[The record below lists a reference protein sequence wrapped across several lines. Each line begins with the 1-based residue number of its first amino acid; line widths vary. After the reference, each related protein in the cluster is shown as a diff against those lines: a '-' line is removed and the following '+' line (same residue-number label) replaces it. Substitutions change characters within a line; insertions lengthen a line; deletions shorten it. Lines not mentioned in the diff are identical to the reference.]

1 MDSDRSRPWTF
12 VALFCLLGSPVLLPA
27 QGANFLGA
35 VGGITTLSAD
45 SRAITSPETSRFSQY
60 APSNGATYWLFG
72 GRHFN
77 DYLSAQV
84 SYGWNRNQIELTAS
98 EYVNGQY
105 AYYVQDR
112 QASQQSVIAEAMLY
126 FRDRGSIVRPY
137 LSAGFG
143 AVHVTSDEER
153 IESTEG
159 DLPAPD
165 EFSATEHGF
174 RVAVGIDLALHDG
187 WAFRYIFSETM
198 MPNPISEELT
208 PPGEHSMKKFQNLFG
223 IVKSF

>member
-1 MDSDRSRPWTF
+1 LRRWTTA
-12 VALFCLLGSPVLLPA
+12 ALFCLLSSPALLQA
-27 QGANFLGA
+27 QGASFLGA

-45 SRAITSPETSRFSQY
+45 SRGITSSDSSRFSQY
-60 APSNGATYWLFG
+60 EPKNGATVWLFG

-84 SYGWNRNQIELTAS
+84 SYGWNRNRLELTAS

-105 AYYVQDR
+105 AFYVQDR
-112 QASQQSVIAEAMLY
+112 RATQHSVIAEAMLY
-126 FRDRGSIVRPY
+126 FRGLDSSVRPY

-143 AVHVTSDEER
+143 AVHLKSNER
-153 IESTEG
+153 MIESAEG
-159 DLPAPD
+159 TLPAPG
-165 EFSATEHGF
+165 EFSATKHGF
-174 RVAVGIDLALHDG
+174 RVAVGIDLALRDG

-198 MPNPISEELT
+198 MPNPISKALT
-208 PPGEHSMKKFQNLFG
+208 PPGEHSLKKFQNLFG